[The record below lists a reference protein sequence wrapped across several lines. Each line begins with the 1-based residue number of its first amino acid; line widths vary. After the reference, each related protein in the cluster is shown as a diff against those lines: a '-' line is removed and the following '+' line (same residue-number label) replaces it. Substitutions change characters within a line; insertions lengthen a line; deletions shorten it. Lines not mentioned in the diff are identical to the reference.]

1 VFGSRCGPQ
10 HLELAVGCTL
20 HPELAEEEV
29 RRRRRRRKELHL
41 R

>member
-1 VFGSRCGPQ
+1 
-10 HLELAVGCTL
+10 LELAVGCTL

-29 RRRRRRRKELHL
+29 RRRRRKRRKELHL